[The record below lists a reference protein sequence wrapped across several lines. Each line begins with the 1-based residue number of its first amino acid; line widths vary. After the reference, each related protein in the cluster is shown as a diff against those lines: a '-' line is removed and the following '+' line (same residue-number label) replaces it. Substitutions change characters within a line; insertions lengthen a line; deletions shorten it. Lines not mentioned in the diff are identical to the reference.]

1 MSKNRG
7 VRILSKD
14 VSQGLQMQQLI
25 GKAGLDR
32 ALWGRSAQF
41 ENTAESPFPDY
52 VRAAALFLFFYRV
65 FFLSLSLSLSPSLSL
80 SLSLARF
87 LFSACVNDLSGYLFG
102 WKGCNRMQG
111 LQIYRISALR
121 NKCITQRVGGQVT
134 PQSGQVYTLFGF
146 FVTLCTQQRPNGFK
160 GWSMYFRSLTE
171 YNLMNPL

>member
-65 FFLSLSLSLSPSLSL
+65 FFLSLSLSFSLSL
-80 SLSLARF
+80 SVSV
-87 LFSACVNDLSGYLFG
+87 SVS
-102 WKGCNRMQG
+102 
-111 LQIYRISALR
+111 
-121 NKCITQRVGGQVT
+121 
-134 PQSGQVYTLFGF
+134 
-146 FVTLCTQQRPNGFK
+146 
-160 GWSMYFRSLTE
+160 RSLSV
-171 YNLMNPL
+171 

>member
-65 FFLSLSLSLSPSLSL
+65 FFLFLSLSFSLSLSVSVSVSVSRSLS
-80 SLSLARF
+80 
-87 LFSACVNDLSGYLFG
+87 V
-102 WKGCNRMQG
+102 
-111 LQIYRISALR
+111 
-121 NKCITQRVGGQVT
+121 
-134 PQSGQVYTLFGF
+134 
-146 FVTLCTQQRPNGFK
+146 
-160 GWSMYFRSLTE
+160 
-171 YNLMNPL
+171 

>member
-65 FFLSLSLSLSPSLSL
+65 FFFLSLSLFLPLSL
-80 SLSLARF
+80 CLCLRLCLCLSLAF
-87 LFSACVNDLSGYLFG
+87 CLV
-102 WKGCNRMQG
+102 
-111 LQIYRISALR
+111 
-121 NKCITQRVGGQVT
+121 RV
-134 PQSGQVYTLFGF
+134 
-146 FVTLCTQQRPNGFK
+146 
-160 GWSMYFRSLTE
+160 
-171 YNLMNPL
+171 